1 MTNTNLIKNVGRL
14 TLPVLALSLLT
25 LGGCSGGYKP
35 STLSVRPDMQESVVE
50 QTSVVNRG
58 DTVVVYLPTQTG
70 GAHNWRL
77 SPDSAK
83 QSEMTLLRRTQQVTG
98 SATSMGQPAFDVFT
112 FQTNHTGQ
120 TSIDFIYDW
129 TWSGETAPV
138 KRFSLNVDVAK
149 PGQMQT
155 ASVSQ

>member
-1 MTNTNLIKNVGRL
+1 MTISSLIK
-14 TLPVLALSLLT
+14 TTALPAIACGLLVLA
-25 LGGCSGGYKP
+25 GCSSGYKP
-35 STLSVRPDMQESVVE
+35 TTLSVRPDMQEAVVE
-50 QTSVVNRG
+50 QATVVNRG
-58 DTVVVYLPTQTG
+58 DTVVVYLPTHTG

-77 SPDSAK
+77 SPESAK
-83 QSEMTLLRRTQQVTG
+83 QNEMTLLRRNQQVTG
-98 SATSMGQPAFDVFT
+98 SATSKGQPAFDVFT
-112 FQTNHTGQ
+112 FKTNRTGQ

-155 ASVSQ
+155 ASVTE

>member
-1 MTNTNLIKNVGRL
+1 MTISSLIKL
-14 TLPVLALSLLT
+14 TAIPSMACGLVL
-25 LGGCSGGYKP
+25 LGGCSTGYKP
-35 STLSVRPDMQESVVE
+35 TTLSVRPDMNKAVVE
-50 QTSVVNRG
+50 QATVVNRG

-83 QSEMTLLRRTQQVTG
+83 QSELTLLRRTQQITG
-98 SATSMGQPAFDVFT
+98 QATSQGQPAFDVFT
-112 FQTNHTGQ
+112 FQTNRTGQ

-138 KRFSLNVDVAK
+138 KRFSLNVAVAK
-149 PGQMQT
+149 PGEMQT
-155 ASVSQ
+155 AAVTE